1 MVGEDKL
8 TMSTKELRWV
18 HAICQVGD
26 KRIAEREAGAWWS
39 GRIVRLGASCGE
51 WRGRA
56 VEAGSSR
63 RGEAVESVYH
73 GANQGEDAA
82 SI

>member
-26 KRIAEREAGAWWS
+26 KRIAEREAGVWWS
-39 GRIVRLGASCGE
+39 
-51 WRGRA
+51 
-56 VEAGSSR
+56 
-63 RGEAVESVYH
+63 
-73 GANQGEDAA
+73 
-82 SI
+82 